1 MSQYIRA
8 RAELTAEAEGS
19 LLAAALGAIADALG
33 VAVSCLLAIIATG
46 REAEPYRPSLEP
58 VLLAARPRAGTGGR
72 PVSPIGIP
80 QGMAADLRRRALA
93 LMVASTL
100 QKAGYRVSAA
110 LLQNGLA
117 LRAYRGDQLLTVAVR
132 GANQLEMDMAGFQDF
147 QCFQELDRLV
157 TMLEKRGLRLAQ
169 RQAIVHGRRRGG
181 DLVAS
186 LGRLPAESWRQPAE
200 VLAAGLDALR
210 SQLGHVDRKE
220 VARRLALR
228 RQTARER
235 P

>member
-1 MSQYIRA
+1 
-8 RAELTAEAEGS
+8 
-19 LLAAALGAIADALG
+19 
-33 VAVSCLLAIIATG
+33 
-46 REAEPYRPSLEP
+46 
-58 VLLAARPRAGTGGR
+58 
-72 PVSPIGIP
+72 
-80 QGMAADLRRRALA
+80 MAADLRRRALA

-110 LLQNGLA
+110 LLQNVVA
-117 LRAYRGDQLLTVAVR
+117 LRAYRGDKLLAVAVR

-147 QCFQELDRLV
+147 QCFQDLDRLV
-157 TMLEKRGLRLAQ
+157 TMLERRGLRLAQ
-169 RQAIVHGRRRGG
+169 RQAVVHGRRRGG

-186 LGRLPAESWRQPAE
+186 LGRLPAESWRQPQE
-200 VLAAGLDALR
+200 VLVAGLDALR